1 MASIK
6 HFQTLIHC
14 ALDIIS
20 FGLEDLTS
28 PVENAPRIPYL
39 QCRCMCPPRG
49 GGEKE
54 GSIKEMKKVE
64 VDFQYSN
71 VTNKERIEVNI
82 CLIQERSDS
91 CFSMALSLTRD
102 HYVTI
107 ILPNIDFF
115 LSLDSTHSNTLS
127 VMLIANE
134 ILLE

>member
-28 PVENAPRIPYL
+28 LTPVENAPRIPYL
-39 QCRCMCPPRG
+39 QHRCMFPPHG

-71 VTNKERIEVNI
+71 VTNKERI
-82 CLIQERSDS
+82 
-91 CFSMALSLTRD
+91 
-102 HYVTI
+102 
-107 ILPNIDFF
+107 
-115 LSLDSTHSNTLS
+115 
-127 VMLIANE
+127 
-134 ILLE
+134 